1 MQNTDVNMTKDTY
14 FEMCTMLGE
23 EPIDSEIP
31 LDMSDFPPLVQQCFL
46 VYRILP
52 DMWDSMDGTYRGKDY
67 SLVFSLFKVYSIDSE
82 EVVLCLDILQHIDSV
97 RINTIKAKIKAKSP
111 GP

>member
-14 FEMCTMLGE
+14 FEMCAMLGE

-46 VYRILP
+46 IYRVLP

-67 SLVFSLFKVYSIDSE
+67 SIVFNLFNVY
-82 EVVLCLDILQHIDSV
+82 EVEQDEVLQCLDLLQHIDSV
-97 RINTIKAKIKAKSP
+97 RITAIRAKVKAKSP
-111 GP
+111 AP